1 MQNETIVFI
10 NCGCVKKKYVLCIQP
25 RRDDFS
31 VEFFRK
37 LQIFGGFVSLLTT
50 KKMLKMLGLKFNH
63 QKSILKTFKREIHAG
78 VKDLRGI
85 FRRSCFKI
93 LADFMI
99 MISLK
104 I

>member
-1 MQNETIVFI
+1 M
-10 NCGCVKKKYVLCIQP
+10 
-25 RRDDFS
+25 
-31 VEFFRK
+31 
-37 LQIFGGFVSLLTT
+37 SLLTK

-78 VKDLRGI
+78 VKYLRGI
-85 FRRSCFKI
+85 FRGSCFKI

>member
-1 MQNETIVFI
+1 MQNENIVFI

-37 LQIFGGFVSLLTT
+37 LQIFGGFESLLT

-63 QKSILKTFKREIHAG
+63 QKSILKTFKREIHNPQ
-78 VKDLRGI
+78 V
-85 FRRSCFKI
+85 
-93 LADFMI
+93 
-99 MISLK
+99 
-104 I
+104 